1 MKQELLW
8 IPIGR
13 DLGGESLVCDPV
25 PYAGKKPSKVWTL
38 FMEEDPDKKPELP
51 YHPAHLQNAFIED
64 WLHDWDLVGGMFKY
78 YSRVSE
84 GGVWLLLEFYV
95 K

>member
-8 IPIGR
+8 IPVGR

-25 PYAGKKPSKVWTL
+25 PYAGKQPSKVWTL
-38 FMEEDPDKKPELP
+38 FREDNPDKKPELP
-51 YHPAHLQNAFIED
+51 YPPIHHLNAFLED

-78 YSRVSE
+78 YSRASE

-95 K
+95 